1 MKTLEKRMKALDKR
15 MMKFGKSLEGRLD
28 ARLIESALDYI
39 HYSERFLAFEILCT
53 YIIED
58 FDVRLTEQESR
69 EISFINKEF
78 EIESTSD

>member
-15 MMKFGKSLEGRLD
+15 IMKFGKSLEGRLD
-28 ARLIESALDYI
+28 IHLIESALDYI

-53 YIIED
+53 YIED
-58 FDVRLTEQESR
+58 FDVQLTEQESR
-69 EISFINKEF
+69 EISLINKEF

>member
-15 MMKFGKSLEGRLD
+15 IMKFGKSLEGRLD

-39 HYSERFLAFEILCT
+39 HYSECFLAFEILCT
-53 YIIED
+53 YIED

>member
-1 MKTLEKRMKALDKR
+1 MKL
-15 MMKFGKSLEGRLD
+15 GKSLEGRLD
-28 ARLIESALDYI
+28 VHLIESALDYI

-53 YIIED
+53 YIED

>member
-1 MKTLEKRMKALDKR
+1 MKTLEKRMKALDKQ

-39 HYSERFLAFEILCT
+39 HNSERFLAFEILCT
-53 YIIED
+53 YIED

>member
-1 MKTLEKRMKALDKR
+1 KR

-39 HYSERFLAFEILCT
+39 HYSERFLAFDILCT
-53 YIIED
+53 YIED
-58 FDVRLTEQESR
+58 FDIRLTEQESR

>member
-1 MKTLEKRMKALDKR
+1 MRIQ
-15 MMKFGKSLEGRLD
+15 

-53 YIIED
+53 YIED

>member
-15 MMKFGKSLEGRLD
+15 MMKLGKSLEGRLD
-28 ARLIESALDYI
+28 VHLIESALDYI

-53 YIIED
+53 YIED

>member
-1 MKTLEKRMKALDKR
+1 MKTLEKRMKAPDKR

-39 HYSERFLAFEILCT
+39 HYSERFLAFDILCT
-53 YIIED
+53 YIED
-58 FDVRLTEQESR
+58 FDIRLTEQESR

>member
-1 MKTLEKRMKALDKR
+1 MKALDKR

-28 ARLIESALDYI
+28 TRLIESALDYI

-53 YIIED
+53 YIED

>member
-28 ARLIESALDYI
+28 TRLIESALDYI

-53 YIIED
+53 YIED

>member
-53 YIIED
+53 
-58 FDVRLTEQESR
+58 
-69 EISFINKEF
+69 
-78 EIESTSD
+78 

>member
-1 MKTLEKRMKALDKR
+1 MKTLEKRMKALDKQ

-28 ARLIESALDYI
+28 AHLIESALDYI

-53 YIIED
+53 YIED

>member
-1 MKTLEKRMKALDKR
+1 MKALDKQ

-53 YIIED
+53 YIED

>member
-39 HYSERFLAFEILCT
+39 HYSERFLAFDILCT
-53 YIIED
+53 YVED
-58 FDVRLTEQESR
+58 FDIRLTEQESR

>member
-1 MKTLEKRMKALDKR
+1 MKALDKR

-39 HYSERFLAFEILCT
+39 HYSERFLAFDILCT
-53 YIIED
+53 YIED
-58 FDVRLTEQESR
+58 FDIRLTEQESR

>member
-1 MKTLEKRMKALDKR
+1 KRMKALDKQ

-53 YIIED
+53 YIED

>member
-1 MKTLEKRMKALDKR
+1 MKTLEKR

-39 HYSERFLAFEILCT
+39 HYSERFLAFDILCT
-53 YIIED
+53 YIED
-58 FDVRLTEQESR
+58 FDIRLTEQESR

>member
-1 MKTLEKRMKALDKR
+1 MPV
-15 MMKFGKSLEGRLD
+15 
-28 ARLIESALDYI
+28 LIESALDYI

-53 YIIED
+53 YIED

>member
-39 HYSERFLAFEILCT
+39 HYSERFLAFDILCT
-53 YIIED
+53 YIED
-58 FDVRLTEQESR
+58 FDIRLTEQESR

-78 EIESTSD
+78 QIESTSD

>member
-39 HYSERFLAFEILCT
+39 HYLERFLAFEILCT
-53 YIIED
+53 YIED

>member
-39 HYSERFLAFEILCT
+39 HYSERFLAFDILCT
-53 YIIED
+53 YIED
-58 FDVRLTEQESR
+58 FNIRLTEQESR

>member
-1 MKTLEKRMKALDKR
+1 MKTLEKRMKALDKQ
-15 MMKFGKSLEGRLD
+15 MMEFGKSLEGRLD

-53 YIIED
+53 YIED

>member
-15 MMKFGKSLEGRLD
+15 IMKFGKSLEGRLD

-53 YIIED
+53 YIED

-69 EISFINKEF
+69 EISFIDKEF
-78 EIESTSD
+78 GIESTPD

>member
-1 MKTLEKRMKALDKR
+1 MKTLEKRMKALDKQ
-15 MMKFGKSLEGRLD
+15 MMKFGKSLEGKLD

-53 YIIED
+53 YIED

>member
-1 MKTLEKRMKALDKR
+1 MKALDKRMKALDKR

-39 HYSERFLAFEILCT
+39 HYSERFLAFDILCT
-53 YIIED
+53 YIED
-58 FDVRLTEQESR
+58 FDIRLTEQESR

>member
-1 MKTLEKRMKALDKR
+1 MKALDKRMKALDKR

-53 YIIED
+53 YIED

>member
-39 HYSERFLAFEILCT
+39 HYSERFLAFDILCT
-53 YIIED
+53 YIED
-58 FDVRLTEQESR
+58 FDIRLTEQESR
-69 EISFINKEF
+69 EISL
-78 EIESTSD
+78 STRNLR